1 MLNYMDQYLLENLA
15 QELKIAPLNIVRENA
30 ELAFLHQLSQN
41 NIAKR
46 LIFYGGT
53 ALRLAYNSPRFSED
67 LDFLMTGKISAKELA
82 SLMAGLEKETGFS
95 LKDLK
100 DKRNTLFAL
109 LNVADPA
116 LKHPINIKIE
126 ISKKKNGLKTEYL
139 PLVSPCSPFKPIIQT
154 ATIQSLKNLKMQ
166 VIKDRQDPKDWFDL
180 WYITKYLKEKYEP
193 PVKFPF
199 DKTEFERQLKRFLP
213 KDKWMVIKQIY
224 D

>member
-1 MLNYMDQYLLENLA
+1 MDQYLLENLA
-15 QELKIAPLNIVRENA
+15 RELRIASLNIVRENA
-30 ELAFLHQLSQN
+30 EMAFLHQLSQSD
-41 NIAKR
+41 IAQK

-67 LDFLMTGKISAKELA
+67 LDFLMTKKISAKELA
-82 SLMAGLEKETGFS
+82 VLITHLEDEAGFS

-100 DKRNTLFAL
+100 DKRNTLFAM
-109 LNVADPA
+109 LNIADPA

-126 ISKKKNGLKTEYL
+126 ISKKKNGLKTEFL

-154 ATIQSLKNLKMQ
+154 AAIQSLKNLKIQ
-166 VIKDRQDPKDWFDL
+166 AIKDRQDPKDWFDL
-180 WYITKYLKEKYEP
+180 WYIDKYLKERYMP

-213 KDKWMVIKQIY
+213 RDKWVLINQIY